1 MNSNQ
6 MTRRGLLTIAG
17 AALAG
22 SVGVR
27 PVSAAAPG
35 VRFGVRTPLPKKS
48 LRDLALMVKD
58 IGYDGIELARDW
70 YAQGYATAQPVE
82 ELQKQLDGTGIV
94 VSAIIGS
101 IDLLDV
107 DPAKRA
113 KAIETDR
120 QRLLMAKAL
129 KTERMN
135 EVPVFGPPQFQD
147 LSPVM
152 NVREIEERLL
162 IASLKELAS
171 DVEASGVTLMLE
183 PCNRKETHFMNRQGQ
198 AAKII
203 EAVGSPKIGILSDF
217 YHMQLEEPSIPEALA
232 RYGKYTCYV
241 HLADGE
247 KRTEPGSLPFDYRPG
262 FHELKKW
269 GYSGWLTMESGFTDT
284 PEAALA
290 RALKYIKQQ
299 WAEA

>member
-1 MNSNQ
+1 MKGDQ

-22 SVGVR
+22 SVGAR
-27 PVSAAAPG
+27 PAPAAERG
-35 VRFGVRTPLPKKS
+35 VRFGVRSPLPKKS
-48 LRDLALMVKD
+48 LHELALLLKE
-58 IGYDGIELARDW
+58 IGYDGIELGREW
-70 YAQGYATAQPVE
+70 YAQGQPVE

-101 IDLLDV
+101 IGLLDV

-120 QRLLMAKAL
+120 QRLVLAKAL
-129 KTERMN
+129 NAKYMN
-135 EVPVFGPPQFQD
+135 EVPVFGAPKFQD

-162 IASLKELAS
+162 VASLKELAS
-171 DVEASGVTLMLE
+171 DIEQSGVTLMLE
-183 PCNRKETHFMNRQGQ
+183 PCNRKETHFMNRQEQ
-198 AAKII
+198 AARII
-203 EAVGSPKIGILSDF
+203 EAVGSPSIGILSDF
-217 YHMQLEEPSIPEALA
+217 YHMQLEEPSIPETLA
-232 RYGKYTCYV
+232 RYGRYTCYV

-247 KRTEPGSLPFDYRPG
+247 KRMEPGSLPFDYRPG
-262 FHELKKW
+262 FRELKKW
-269 GYSGWLTMESGFTDT
+269 GYSGWLTMESKFTDT

>member
-129 KTERMN
+129 SSKPN
-135 EVPVFGPPQFQD
+135 
-147 LSPVM
+147 
-152 NVREIEERLL
+152 
-162 IASLKELAS
+162 A
-171 DVEASGVTLMLE
+171 
-183 PCNRKETHFMNRQGQ
+183 
-198 AAKII
+198 
-203 EAVGSPKIGILSDF
+203 
-217 YHMQLEEPSIPEALA
+217 
-232 RYGKYTCYV
+232 
-241 HLADGE
+241 
-247 KRTEPGSLPFDYRPG
+247 
-262 FHELKKW
+262 
-269 GYSGWLTMESGFTDT
+269 
-284 PEAALA
+284 
-290 RALKYIKQQ
+290 
-299 WAEA
+299 